1 MNSDVNAIMNALVT
15 TAILPKLKY
24 YILYEILY
32 HFSSFYVFKT
42 HICLILMIP
51 FHYMKPYS
59 YIANSISNWS
69 SMQHNQLFSIQ
80 PQLQHIVQQCKQR
93 SKRKCRDENGDE
105 AVLNYHFKVLVKQ
118 TLLTPFNKLT
128 TEKHR

>member
-32 HFSSFYVFKT
+32 HFDANVFIRI

-69 SMQHNQLFSIQ
+69 SM
-80 PQLQHIVQQCKQR
+80 
-93 SKRKCRDENGDE
+93 
-105 AVLNYHFKVLVKQ
+105 
-118 TLLTPFNKLT
+118 
-128 TEKHR
+128 

>member
-32 HFSSFYVFKT
+32 HFDAHEYLFIRI

-69 SMQHNQLFSIQ
+69 SM
-80 PQLQHIVQQCKQR
+80 
-93 SKRKCRDENGDE
+93 
-105 AVLNYHFKVLVKQ
+105 
-118 TLLTPFNKLT
+118 
-128 TEKHR
+128 